1 MDGAAAI
8 RGDLPSARTVVVDVP
23 LEAGEAQ
30 DSRVS
35 RFTSIQLVRDR
46 QAQALASIEG
56 LVVTVGGDC
65 GVELAAVSR
74 ATDVDENVAVV
85 WLDAHPDLNTP
96 QSSPSAAFT
105 GMVLRTLLGEG
116 ASGLVPAR
124 PLKPGNVV
132 LVGAREFD
140 EPEDSY
146 VRDAGIRSL
155 DVGDAT
161 SETVVDAVAATGA
174 TRIYIH
180 IDVDVLDP
188 ADFAGQDSPVP
199 FGLQAGALVELIRA
213 LRAKFDLIGA
223 GLTEFAPASA
233 EQAADDLPTILRIIA
248 ALTN

>member
-1 MDGAAAI
+1 
-8 RGDLPSARTVVVDVP
+8 
-23 LEAGEAQ
+23 
-30 DSRVS
+30 
-35 RFTSIQLVRDR
+35 
-46 QAQALASIEG
+46 
-56 LVVTVGGDC
+56 
-65 GVELAAVSR
+65 
-74 ATDVDENVAVV
+74 
-85 WLDAHPDLNTP
+85 
-96 QSSPSAAFT
+96 
-105 GMVLRTLLGEG
+105 
-116 ASGLVPAR
+116 
-124 PLKPGNVV
+124 
-132 LVGAREFD
+132 
-140 EPEDSY
+140 